1 MSVAE
6 AERSGAGFRF
16 PIDLGWHNFAF
27 ALRTALA
34 AISALAIAYWLN
46 LSDPQWATLTVYL
59 LAQPT
64 AGGAVA
70 KSAWRTVGTVC
81 GAAVGLVIVGLFS
94 QAPVLLV
101 AAIASLI
108 AIVFYAGAR
117 LRNFAS
123 YGVLIGGYT
132 MLLIGFEGSADP
144 LNAWSIALDRTSEI
158 LIGNACITA
167 VSVLVFPRYAGDVL
181 RASLA
186 STFSGLAR
194 YGAAALRP
202 STPAARFIERR
213 RLMVGQVVTFD
224 ALRSYTVFEAPEMRT
239 NDQALR
245 QATHEFL
252 RVLAIARGLFFR
264 LEDFREEGSD
274 AVLARLGPPLAATV
288 TTLERIAAE
297 TGTLDDPGRIRD
309 DLLAAAAALDTA
321 SAELEAIAGT
331 VPFEPLA
338 NAVLVTH
345 RARDLLHQLSLVIVA
360 EAASVRPGSHATQA
374 LTAEP
379 APPPGHREAV
389 LLGCRA
395 ALVIAMVSLFW
406 LATGWSQGF
415 TAMSGAAI
423 MLFFGINQ
431 DNAVRG
437 GRTFMIWAAAGI
449 AVAYVAMTLVL
460 PRIEG
465 FEALALFLLV
475 ALLPAGLMA
484 GTPAYAWPGIAFGG
498 FIISELGTSNL
509 FTQDV
514 LGFVNGSAAI
524 LLGMIGS
531 LVLLGVFPVTS
542 KATRARTWNV
552 IMGRLLPEA
561 ARGTRPESVIVAEIL
576 AMLGVLLPRL
586 ALDRAEEE
594 DFLRGGLGAASAS
607 VELGRLA
614 RAGKDPAMP
623 PAAAQAISDCLARFA
638 ELFEKLPLAETDRS
652 AVLRQAEA
660 LIAQTRHALAALVL
674 EPGSPAAGAAV
685 RAGASLRFID
695 DRFGIDRPFLL
706 RSFADA

>member
-1 MSVAE
+1 MSVA
-6 AERSGAGFRF
+6 AEHRGVGLRF
-16 PIDLGWHNFAF
+16 PIELGWRNFVF

-34 AISALAIAYWLN
+34 AVTALAIAYWLE

-70 KSAWRTVGTVC
+70 KGAWRTVGTVC
-81 GAAVGLVIVGLFS
+81 GAVAGLVIVGLFS
-94 QAPVLLV
+94 QAPELLV
-101 AAIASLI
+101 AAIALLI
-108 AIVFYAGAR
+108 GLVFYVGAR

-123 YGVLIGGYT
+123 YGALIGGYT
-132 MLLIGFEGSADP
+132 MLLIGFEGSTNP
-144 LNAWSIALDRTSEI
+144 LNAWSVALDRTSEI
-158 LIGNACITA
+158 LIGIACITA
-167 VSVLVFPRYAGDVL
+167 ASVIVLPRYAGDVL

-186 STFSGLAR
+186 GTFSGLAR
-194 YGAAALRP
+194 YAAAALRP

-224 ALRSYTVFEAPEMRT
+224 ALRSYTVFEAPEMRA
-239 NDQALR
+239 DDEALR
-245 QATHEFL
+245 RVTHEFL

-274 AVLARLGPPLAATV
+274 PVLARLNPALAATV
-288 TTLERIAAE
+288 ATLDRIAAE
-297 TGTLDDPGRIRD
+297 TGTLDDPDRIRN

-321 SAELEAIAGT
+321 SAELEAMAGT

-338 NAVLVTH
+338 NALLVTH
-345 RARDLLHQLSLVIVA
+345 RAHDVLHHLSLVILS
-360 EAASVRPGSHATQA
+360 EAASVRPGSHATPA
-374 LTAEP
+374 HIAEP
-379 APPPGHREAV
+379 APPPGHREAL
-389 LLGCRA
+389 LLGVRA
-395 ALVIAMVSLFW
+395 ALVITMVSLFW
-406 LATGWSQGF
+406 MATGWSQGF

-423 MLFFGINQ
+423 MLFFGVNQ

-437 GRTFMIWAAAGI
+437 GRSFMLWAAAGI
-449 AVAYVAMTLVL
+449 AIAYAAMMLVL

-465 FEALALFLLV
+465 FEALALFLMV

-514 LGFVNGSAAI
+514 LGFANGAAAI
-524 LLGMIGS
+524 LFGMMGS

-542 KATRARTWNV
+542 RATRARTWNV

-561 ARGTRPESVIVAEIL
+561 ARGTRTEDIIVAEIL

-586 ALDRAEEE
+586 ALDRTEEE

-614 RAGKDPAMP
+614 RAGQDPAMP
-623 PAAAQAISDCLARFA
+623 PSAARAVAECLTRFA
-638 ELFEKLPLAETDRS
+638 ALFEELPRSGADRAALLA
-652 AVLRQAEA
+652 QAEA
-660 LIAQTRHALAALVL
+660 VVAQTRHALASLML
-674 EPGSPAAGAAV
+674 EPGSPAARAAV

-706 RSFADA
+706 RTFADA